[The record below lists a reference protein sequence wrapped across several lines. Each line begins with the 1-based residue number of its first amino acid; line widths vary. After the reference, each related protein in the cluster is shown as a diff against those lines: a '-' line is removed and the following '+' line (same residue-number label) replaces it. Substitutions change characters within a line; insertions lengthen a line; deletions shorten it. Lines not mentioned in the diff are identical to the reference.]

1 MRCISAS
8 TCKTSSR
15 RPASGRRPGW
25 IACCRASCASS
36 RTTRRVPCSPASL
49 HRIPLTTVPAG
60 GSAISRVGIA
70 RRGRA
75 CRRARSIS
83 FHRSLASSR
92 PRRSSTS
99 RRLLCEPPAILPRK
113 KGNQQPRRLGV
124 GDGCLRAG
132 DGARCCRPWVP
143 RGRGRGR
150 SLQLVRPGP
159 RRLDDPLRTR
169 FTDQIELLGLEEVI
183 RLWREAP

>member
-99 RRLLCEPPAILPRK
+99 RVIPPS
-113 KGNQQPRRLGV
+113 
-124 GDGCLRAG
+124 LRAPCNPSSQKRKS
-132 DGARCCRPWVP
+132 AASSS
-143 RGRGRGR
+143 RGRRRMSACWRRCSMLSTMGTAWSWSRT
-150 SLQLVRPGP
+150 VFAARP
-159 RRLDDPLRTR
+159 TR
-169 FTDQIELLGLEEVI
+169 ATT
-183 RLWREAP
+183 P